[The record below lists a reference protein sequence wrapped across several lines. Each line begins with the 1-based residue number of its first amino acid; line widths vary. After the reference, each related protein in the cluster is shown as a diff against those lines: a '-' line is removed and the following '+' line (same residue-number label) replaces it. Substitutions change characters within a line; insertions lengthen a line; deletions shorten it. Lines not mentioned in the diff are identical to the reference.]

1 MEKYKIFET
10 ILTNL
15 NILRYIVYS
24 KVKIGHY
31 DVNKMVEGFYND
43 LLNLVYGWNLEN
55 KNKEKLNYPGIDLG
69 CDISRIGVQVTS
81 QNTHTK
87 IDRTLEKF
95 DRYCGNDYDRLIIF
109 IITSKS
115 NHSKDFISKVV
126 FDKDNDIIDVDDL
139 LIEIEKKSIEE
150 IKSISDFIKT
160 EIPYY
165 IGRITNE
172 KDILRN
178 RVDYKNVKPRNF
190 GRFQKEFED
199 FQKEFEEFKIKCIDF
214 HKNLLF
220 LSQKQRHGLLVFLT
234 KCDLDEMEMN
244 IYTWGDILES
254 SFGFEQHDIRATLD
268 VIEKHGFLYNNEGDP
283 PSIKPYDKDFWRI
296 LFGTIKEPDD
306 IHDFIINVNFSLMD
320 N

>member
-1 MEKYKIFET
+1 MEKYKNFET

-31 DVNKMVEGFYND
+31 DINKMVEGFYND
-43 LLNLVYGWNLEN
+43 LLNLVYGWKLEN
-55 KNKEKLNYPGIDLG
+55 KNKEKINYPGIDLG
-69 CDISRIGVQVTS
+69 CDINRIAVQVTS

-87 IDRTLEKF
+87 IDSTLEKF
-95 DRYCGNDYDRLIIF
+95 SKYCIRDYDRLIVF
-109 IITSKS
+109 ITTSKS
-115 NHSKDFISKVV
+115 NHSKEFKSIVA
-126 FDKDNDIIDVDDL
+126 FDKDTDIIDVDDL
-139 LIEIEKKSIEE
+139 LTEIEKKSTEE
-150 IKSISDFIKT
+150 IKSISNFIKT

-165 IGRITNE
+165 IGKITDE

-190 GRFQKEFED
+190 DRFQKEFESSPAD
-199 FQKEFEEFKIKCIDF
+199 FEIFKVKCMDF
-214 HKNLLF
+214 HKNLLL

-244 IYTWGDILES
+244 INTWGDILKS
-254 SFGFEQHDIRATLD
+254 SFGFERYEIRTTLN
-268 VIEKHGFLYNNEGDP
+268 VIEKQGFLYNDEGEP
-283 PSIKPYDKDFWRI
+283 PNIKPYDKDFWRI
-296 LFGTIKEPDD
+296 LFGTINEADD
-306 IHDFIINVNFSLMD
+306 IHDFIINVNFALID